1 MERQFR
7 LPLVQGYRKV
17 TGMDWVTLAII
28 GGGAAAF
35 VGLKQLGLVG
45 VAAAREHLRRGAKV
59 IDVRSPQEF
68 GSRHLPGA
76 INIPLGELS
85 DRIAAKVPNKDTVL
99 LLHCLSGGRSA
110 LGKRTLKGLGYSQV
124 FNLGSYGRAEKIV
137 RGK

>member
-1 MERQFR
+1 
-7 LPLVQGYRKV
+7 
-17 TGMDWVTLAII
+17 MDWVTLAIV

-45 VAAAREHLRRGAKV
+45 VAAAREHLQNGAKV

-68 GSRHLPGA
+68 GARHLPGA
-76 INIPLGELS
+76 INIPQGELAE
-85 DRIAAKVPNKDTVL
+85 RIAAKVPNKDTVL

-110 LGKRTLKGLGYSQV
+110 LGKRTLKGLGYPRV